1 MQRSEEAG
9 HGEERIFEIISLCQV
24 FSLDICG
31 GAWYDS
37 QAVKGKTLIYDPEG
51 RGHHEDRRAGND
63 PAV

>member
-37 QAVKGKTLIYDPEG
+37 QAVKGKPLIYDPEG
-51 RGHHEDRRAGND
+51 REHHED
-63 PAV
+63 